1 MENNAIET
9 EEWENLSISST
20 DLTEENTNTENS
32 IEENATENSFEET
45 NVVEDETNNVIEN
58 ITNSTENE
66 TTSNTLVDENSVTLS
81 NIHEDLIFIGSIL
94 IFLVIYL
101 LIKTILKFFHHCF
114 EYFLRH
120 WRYWHYQS
128 NLAYLNR

>member
-1 MENNAIET
+1 MENNVNYT
-9 EEWENLSISST
+9 EEWENLSNSST

-32 IEENATENSFEET
+32 IEENATENSSEET
-45 NVVEDETNNVIEN
+45 NVVENETNNVIEN
-58 ITNSTENE
+58 ITILTENE

-101 LIKTILKFFHHCF
+101 LIKTILKFFDMF
-114 EYFLRH
+114 F
-120 WRYWHYQS
+120 
-128 NLAYLNR
+128 